1 LSPAARGAPAE
12 QGHGAQLELEGVDLV
27 LGGAAVLRGVDLRL
41 EPGERV
47 ALVGPSGAG
56 KTSLLRLLTGEL
68 APAAGRVLVEGV
80 ELARAPAAE
89 LRRVRAGIGF
99 VHQQLALVPQLR
111 AAQNVLAGR
120 FGRQGNLAALRSLF
134 WPSRAELREVHALLE
149 RVGIEQKLFE
159 PTARLSGGQQQRLAI
174 ARALYQRPRTLL
186 ADEPVASVDPER
198 ARATVELLV
207 QLAREQQMTLLVSLH
222 DLELARAF
230 FPRLIGLRAG
240 RVQFDRPAPQ
250 VEAASFEALYQL
262 TE

>member
-56 KTSLLRLLTGEL
+56 KTSLLRLLTGD
-68 APAAGRVLVEGV
+68 
-80 ELARAPAAE
+80 RAPAAE

-198 ARATVELLV
+198 ARATVG
-207 QLAREQQMTLLVSLH
+207 
-222 DLELARAF
+222 
-230 FPRLIGLRAG
+230 LIGLRAG